1 MAEDWV
7 AKLLSLLLYITSWNL
22 SKSIS
27 IFFLP
32 TLFDLFNIY
41 KKSSGMFIA
50 SFWYIKRRC
59 VDRFDQRRLIWK
71 GEITKSETCKRASL
85 YFSSL
90 DYFIWFTSMNNLQ
103 GCSLHHSDT
112 LIEDIMNDWDHM
124 RLIWKREIT
133 KAETSHMASLY
144 FSSLDSLIWFTFM
157 NNHQGC

>member
-1 MAEDWV
+1 MGCSLHHSDTLIEDIMNDCDH
-7 AKLLSLLLYITSWNL
+7 L
-22 SKSIS
+22 
-27 IFFLP
+27 
-32 TLFDLFNIY
+32 
-41 KKSSGMFIA
+41 
-50 SFWYIKRRC
+50 
-59 VDRFDQRRLIWK
+59 RLIWRR
-71 GEITKSETCKRASL
+71 EITKAETCHRASL

-112 LIEDIMNDWDHM
+112 LIEDKINDWDHM

-133 KAETSHMASLY
+133 KAETRHMASLY